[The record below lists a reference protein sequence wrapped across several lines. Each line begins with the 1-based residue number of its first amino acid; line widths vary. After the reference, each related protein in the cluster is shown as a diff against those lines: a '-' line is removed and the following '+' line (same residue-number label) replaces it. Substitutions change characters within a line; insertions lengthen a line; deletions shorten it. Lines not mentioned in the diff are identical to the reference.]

1 MKEVIHNDRVEEEVI
16 HIKYKQVR
24 LMFQDEAGF
33 GRICMNVFLKELSA
47 YYPED
52 YIILVTDRA
61 SWHTANDLV
70 IPNNIE
76 IIYLPPAIAYTEM
89 KVYKYFTRILTYDI
103 QQSAVIAVVYPE
115 LAL

>member
-1 MKEVIHNDRVEEEVI
+1 
-16 HIKYKQVR
+16 
-24 LMFQDEAGF
+24 
-33 GRICMNVFLKELSA
+33 MNVFLKELSA

-76 IIYLPPAIAYTEM
+76 IIYLPPATPEM
-89 KVYKYFTRILTYDI
+89 NPIEQIWSWLRIHGFRNEIFESLEKVVDRLCETICSLTSDTVQSITRREWILSTI
-103 QQSAVIAVVYPE
+103 
-115 LAL
+115 